1 MKKYT
6 LIIAL
11 LFFSFFVSAQSM
23 IQKKQNDKSYLKYEY
38 DLADYLANVN
48 GRGEV
53 FINDL
58 NTNDCFVEMYF
69 YTSMYQVH
77 YYITFTEYDFKGF
90 SEKTTYNEPY
100 NVENSTRECME
111 VFDGKKA
118 EISKQSETSRK
129 YISLALKLVEESLK

>member
-1 MKKYT
+1 M
-6 LIIAL
+6 
-11 LFFSFFVSAQSM
+11 
-23 IQKKQNDKSYLKYEY
+23 
-38 DLADYLANVN
+38 ADYLANVN

-53 FINDL
+53 FINEL

-100 NVENSTRECME
+100 NVE
-111 VFDGKKA
+111 
-118 EISKQSETSRK
+118 ISKQSETSKK
-129 YISLALKLVEESLK
+129 YIFLALKLVEESIK

>member
-1 MKKYT
+1 MLNKSK
-6 LIIAL
+6 L
-11 LFFSFFVSAQSM
+11 LFVLFLLIMTNIYS
-23 IQKKQNDKSYLKYEY
+23 KSLVLNNEKNYLKFEY

-53 FINDL
+53 FINEL

-100 NVENSTRECME
+100 NVENSTKECIE

-118 EISKQSETSRK
+118 EISKQSETSSK
-129 YISLALKLVEESLK
+129 YIFLALKLVEESLK